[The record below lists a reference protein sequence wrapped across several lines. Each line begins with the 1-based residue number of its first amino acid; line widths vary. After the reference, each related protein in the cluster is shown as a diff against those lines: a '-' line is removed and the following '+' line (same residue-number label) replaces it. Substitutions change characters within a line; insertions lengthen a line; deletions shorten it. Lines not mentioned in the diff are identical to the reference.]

1 MSEELKEEIKELK
14 EDMKEM
20 NKKLDL
26 ILNFLEKDV
35 KVNCD
40 KMGEHIDFVEN
51 VYDNVKNP
59 LGYLC
64 NKINFFSNKNKEYTL
79 ENVKKDED
87 DGLRLTDEEIDD
99 ILTSD

>member
-1 MSEELKEEIKELK
+1 MSSEEIKEIK
-14 EDMKEM
+14 EEIKEM

-64 NKINFFSNKNKEYTL
+64 NKINFFSNKNKDYTL
-79 ENVKKDED
+79 ENIKKEEY
-87 DGLRLTDEEIDD
+87 GLKLTDEEIDD
-99 ILTSD
+99 IIMDGVIN

>member
-1 MSEELKEEIKELK
+1 MSVEEIKELK
-14 EDMKEM
+14 EEMKEM

-26 ILNFLEKDV
+26 ILNFLEKNM
-35 KVNCD
+35 KLNCD

-79 ENVKKDED
+79 ENIKKEKEE
-87 DGLRLTDEEIDD
+87 GLRLTDEEIDD
-99 ILTSD
+99 MLCSD